1 MYSININCLRCG
13 RYIFQGC
20 RIAGMELRKGR
31 IAPGADADLLALDD
45 KGFVKRTWVRGQL
58 AYQENLTGTGE
69 SVLT

>member
-1 MYSININCLRCG
+1 
-13 RYIFQGC
+13 
-20 RIAGMELRKGR
+20 MELRKGR